1 VRAGP
6 RPTAGQGR
14 RRSARTRQE
23 DGVIDGIVAHA
34 CFASPRP
41 PEAAGRPAVTGV
53 TVTAAGG
60 GVQVERRGAL
70 AVLRLDRPR
79 LNLLD
84 QALRAALGETLRGLD
99 ATPGIHAVVFA
110 SGPEHFC
117 AGADLNE
124 FCARRDPAIARQHC
138 RNAHSMI
145 RALLGLRM
153 PVIAAIEGA
162 CLGGGFELALGCDWR
177 VAATD
182 ARIGLPEVG
191 RGVFPGTGGVP
202 LLVRQIGAARAKDLL
217 WRAAVL
223 SGAEA
228 EAVGLVEQA
237 APPGGA
243 EATAI
248 AIADRLASCSAVAVA
263 AAKRMADGIFLN
275 AFEAHLAEEEE
286 AYLRVFAAED
296 VGEGVRAFRER
307 RAPVWSHR

>member
-1 VRAGP
+1 MSGAGV
-6 RPTAGQGR
+6 AASG
-14 RRSARTRQE
+14 S
-23 DGVIDGIVAHA
+23 GV
-34 CFASPRP
+34 S
-41 PEAAGRPAVTGV
+41 
-53 TVTAAGG
+53 
-60 GVQVERRGAL
+60 VESRGAL
-70 AVLRLDRPR
+70 ALLRLDRPR

-84 QALRAALGETLRGLD
+84 QSLRAALGETLRGLG
-99 ATPGIHAVVFA
+99 ATPGLRAVVFA

-124 FCARRDPAIARQHC
+124 FPARRDPVVARRHC
-138 RNAHSMI
+138 RNAHAMM

-177 VAATD
+177 VAAAD
-182 ARIGLPEVG
+182 ARIGLPEGG

-202 LLVRQIGAARAKDLL
+202 LLVREIGAARAKDLL

-228 EAVGLVEQA
+228 EAAGLVEQST
-237 APPGGA
+237 PPGEA
-243 EATAI
+243 EPAAI
-248 AIADRLASCSAVAVA
+248 AIAERLASCSAVAVA
-263 AAKRMADGIFLN
+263 AAKRMADGIFLR